1 MSSLPPPLLSAGA
14 GQPSSRSASCFVA
27 KPARGFLVLRI
38 DGYSWTK
45 ALPGGERITS
55 DVFTVG
61 GRQWCVDY
69 YPNGADASADES
81 DAIALYLRLVGY
93 QYQQQK
99 ERVRAQYKFSLL
111 DLAGNAAY
119 ELPAE
124 TGTFTLTRPTA
135 LLLGQDYGFA
145 VAPISGG
152 QAAAAEDIGRGYAA
166 FITREEL
173 ERRRDSLLK
182 EDCLAV
188 RCDVGVTE
196 VAPLSVVPK
205 PLMLPPPIMPR
216 HDYGY
221 HYGGYPEFN
230 DDGAPSV
237 WDGSRERKRSH
248 QEPPPDDKEYIR
260 RCLAAK
266 RRGD

>member
-1 MSSLPPPLLSAGA
+1 MSSLPPTLLSAGA
-14 GQPSSRSASCFVA
+14 GAGQPLSRSTSCFVA
-27 KPARGFLVLRI
+27 KPGRGFLVLRI

-99 ERVRAQYKFSLL
+99 ERVRAQYKFSLF

-135 LLLGQDYGFA
+135 LLPGQDYGFA

-152 QAAAAEDIGRGYAA
+152 QAAAAED
-166 FITREEL
+166 L

-205 PLMLPPPIMPR
+205 PSMPPPPIMPR

-237 WDGSRERKRSH
+237 WDGSRECKRSH